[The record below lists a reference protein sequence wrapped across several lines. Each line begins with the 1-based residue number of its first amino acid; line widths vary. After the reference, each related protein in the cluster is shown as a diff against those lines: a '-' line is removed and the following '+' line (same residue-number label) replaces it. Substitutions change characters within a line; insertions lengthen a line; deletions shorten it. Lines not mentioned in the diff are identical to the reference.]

1 MQCPIEGES
10 DPTGPDRMNE
20 TRTLTLENRDE
31 AVQLFGQR
39 DAYLRMIR
47 DALAV
52 RLIARGDTL
61 TIEGPAESV
70 DQADRVFQQLRKV
83 LQQQGAIQPE
93 EVRTSIAIV
102 QRGDERA
109 GSTSLGVMDGGRHL
123 RPRTDGQT
131 RYVHSMRENDI
142 VLAIGPAGTG
152 KTYLAVAMA
161 VSQLRQNIIRRVVLV
176 RPAVEAG
183 ERLGFLPGDI
193 SAKVN
198 PYLRPLFD
206 ALNDMMEPEQVKRYL
221 ENDVIEIAPLAF
233 MRGRTLNQAFII
245 LDEGQNTTIPQMRMF
260 LTRMGHGSKIVVT
273 GDVTQVDL
281 PANMRSGL
289 SDAIHRLKGI
299 ERIGIVYLDENDI
312 VRHPLVQRIVGAYED
327 EGRRRRS

>member
-1 MQCPIEGES
+1 
-10 DPTGPDRMNE
+10 MNE
-20 TRTLTLENRDE
+20 TRTLTLENQDE
-31 AVQLFGQR
+31 AVRLFGQR

-47 DALAV
+47 DSLAV

-61 TIEGPAESV
+61 IIDGPADAV
-70 DQADRVFQQLRKV
+70 DQADRVFQQMRKLV
-83 LQQQGAIQPE
+83 QQQGEVQPE
-93 EVRTSIAIV
+93 DVRTALAVV
-102 QRGDERA
+102 QRGDERGA
-109 GSTSLGVMDGGRHL
+109 PGTLGVMDGGRYL
-123 RPRTDGQT
+123 RPRTDGQA
-131 RYVHSMRENDI
+131 RYVHAMRDNDV
-142 VLAIGPAGTG
+142 VLSIGPAGTG

-161 VSQLRQNIIRRVVLV
+161 VTLLRQNAIRRIVLV

-233 MRGRTLNQAFII
+233 MRGRTLNQAAII
-245 LDEGQNTTIPQMRMF
+245 LDEGQNTSIPQMRMF

-273 GDVTQVDL
+273 GDITQVDL
-281 PANMRSGL
+281 PASMRSGL
-289 SDAIHRLKGI
+289 ADAVHRLKGI
-299 ERIGIVYLDENDI
+299 ERRGIVYLDENDI